1 MLIDACKLK
10 KSQYQFLEPMGI
22 SIFGSAVV
30 KTPTGSNFLQK
41 HGSLFNAGKYT
52 EIYLII
58 NSYIYILKDW
68 SCYEDI

>member
-1 MLIDACKLK
+1 
-10 KSQYQFLEPMGI
+10 MGI

-52 EIYLII
+52 ENYLII